1 METNKVTELVLESVE
16 KLLVEG
22 RVENIKKKDSNWNV
36 SFMDYGSIDKI
47 SSKNCFTFS

>member
-22 RVENIKKKDSNWNV
+22 RVENIKKKWPDTSWV
-36 SFMDYGSIDKI
+36 VIDKLVEADP
-47 SSKNCFTFS
+47 SKTNKFL